1 MYIESDAYFMPLTE
15 RTNTKTDLKM
25 LIKLIKI
32 NKNEKR
38 GKLSTGQVF
47 AVLACQLHINN

>member
-1 MYIESDAYFMPLTE
+1 MHISCHSQSAQ
-15 RTNTKTDLKM
+15 KTDLKM

-32 NKNEKR
+32 NKKEKR

>member
-15 RTNTKTDLKM
+15 RTKKSDLKM